1 MGSAAGNNEASEV
14 LVSEAH
20 DALDTDSDGK
30 VTKKEFMTAHKER
43 YNLWKNVW
51 FGRLKYFEI
60 SDTYLVWFDFSINKE
75 EITSVGLHDIEQNF
89 VKHLDVD
96 HDGILDM
103 SELTKWVEPDGFQGV
118 GYINRIMNSLYYT
131 SLIRMIVEHWWDYYN
146 KFSGKIRSSTSNG

>member
-1 MGSAAGNNEASEV
+1 M
-14 LVSEAH
+14 
-20 DALDTDSDGK
+20 
-30 VTKKEFMTAHKER
+30 
-43 YNLWKNVW
+43 
-51 FGRLKYFEI
+51 GRLKYFEI

-118 GYINRIMNSLYYT
+118 GYITKIMNSLYYN
-131 SLIRMIVEHWWDYYN
+131 LIRIMVEH
-146 KFSGKIRSSTSNG
+146 

>member
-1 MGSAAGNNEASEV
+1 MCE
-14 LVSEAH
+14 
-20 DALDTDSDGK
+20 
-30 VTKKEFMTAHKER
+30 
-43 YNLWKNVW
+43 

-103 SELTKWVEPDGFQGV
+103 KELIKWVEPDGFQGV
-118 GYINRIMNSLYYT
+118 GYTVLFNLMGAMCHKNHCRT
-131 SLIRMIVEHWWDYYN
+131 
-146 KFSGKIRSSTSNG
+146 KI